1 MPLSALQQQE
11 RTVADLFEQ
20 VTPSVVQVTEFKAQ
34 TNPYTMNEV
43 AIPKG
48 TGSGFVWDS
57 EGHVVTNFHVIRGA
71 DAAKVAV
78 TDASGTSR
86 SYDAT
91 LVGFNPD
98 KDVAVLQI
106 KTGEGELRPIELGES
121 AGLRVGQTTLAIGNP
136 FGLDHTLTVGVVS
149 GLGREMTA
157 PSGRPITGVIQTD
170 AAINPGNSGGAL
182 LDSRG
187 RLIGMN
193 TAILS
198 PSGSSAGIGFAVPVD
213 TLRQQVE
220 AIIEGRLAPRAALG
234 ITYAQGTQ
242 GRALERL
249 VRGAVEGRVP
259 RGVLV
264 VGVAPGSSADAAGLQ
279 PTVRLANGGIGL
291 GDIIVRLDGTPIT
304 KEEDLLR
311 ALDNRKP
318 GETVK
323 LGLARLGE
331 RPEDGAQVFTAVEIS
346 IRLQA
351 AEVPQR
357 VVAG

>member
-1 MPLSALQQQE
+1 MIAITARRPLRCPAPRCALEPARCSQQLLAAALSASLLLGDPAASFGRALDLDMPLSVLQQQE
-11 RTVADLFEQ
+11 RTVADLFTE
-20 VTPSVVQVTEFKAQ
+20 VTPSVVQVTEYKAR

-57 EGHVVTNFHVIRGA
+57 EGHVVTNFHVIQAA
-71 DAAKVAV
+71 DAAKVTV
-78 TDASGTSR
+78 TDASGKTR
-86 SYDAT
+86 SYAAS

-106 KTGEGELRPIELGES
+106 KTGDRGEDPLRPIELGES

-213 TLRQQVE
+213 TLRQQVQ

-234 ITYAQGTQ
+234 IT
-242 GRALERL
+242 
-249 VRGAVEGRVP
+249 
-259 RGVLV
+259 
-264 VGVAPGSSADAAGLQ
+264 
-279 PTVRLANGGIGL
+279 
-291 GDIIVRLDGTPIT
+291 
-304 KEEDLLR
+304 
-311 ALDNRKP
+311 
-318 GETVK
+318 
-323 LGLARLGE
+323 
-331 RPEDGAQVFTAVEIS
+331 
-346 IRLQA
+346 
-351 AEVPQR
+351 
-357 VVAG
+357 

>member
-1 MPLSALQQQE
+1 ML
-11 RTVADLFEQ
+11 
-20 VTPSVVQVTEFKAQ
+20 
-34 TNPYTMNEV
+34 
-43 AIPKG
+43 
-48 TGSGFVWDS
+48 
-57 EGHVVTNFHVIRGA
+57 RG
-71 DAAKVAV
+71 
-78 TDASGTSR
+78 
-86 SYDAT
+86 
-91 LVGFNPD
+91 VG
-98 KDVAVLQI
+98 KR
-106 KTGEGELRPIELGES
+106 EGELRPIELGES

-264 VGVAPGSSADAAGLQ
+264 VGVAPGSSADAAGW
-279 PTVRLANGGIGL
+279 
-291 GDIIVRLDGTPIT
+291 
-304 KEEDLLR
+304 
-311 ALDNRKP
+311 P
-318 GETVK
+318 GE
-323 LGLARLGE
+323 
-331 RPEDGAQVFTAVEIS
+331 P
-346 IRLQA
+346 
-351 AEVPQR
+351 
-357 VVAG
+357 